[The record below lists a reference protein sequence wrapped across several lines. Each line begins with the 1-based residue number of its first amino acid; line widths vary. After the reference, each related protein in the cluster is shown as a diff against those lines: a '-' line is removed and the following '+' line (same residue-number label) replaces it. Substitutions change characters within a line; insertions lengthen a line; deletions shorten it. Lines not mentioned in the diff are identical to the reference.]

1 MIIITATTDKG
12 MILPLGRQDEKN
24 ARQVWFDL
32 TWLIENFGEG
42 TAELKY
48 QRSEDG
54 APYLVNTTRVSNQ
67 LIWTVSRTD
76 VAFDGFGKAEIVW
89 TVTGADTE
97 AKTVIYKTNV
107 LASLATET
115 EVPDPYESW
124 YDQMIEYINE
134 HEVDPDV
141 LYAAIRDYLEE
152 HPIESPVQSV
162 NSKTG
167 DVVLDAQDVGALPA
181 DTMIPSKTSDLM
193 NDSGFLTAETDPTV
207 PSWAKQTNKPSYT
220 ASEVGALPDS
230 TVIPSKTSDLQNDS
244 GFGTYTKPAAGIPK
258 TDLASGVQASLD
270 RADSALQSYT
280 ETDPTVPSW
289 AKQPSKPAYT
299 AQEVGALPATTVI
312 PAVDATLAT
321 QGAAADAKKTGDEL
335 AKKYEKPSS
344 GIPASDLA
352 SGIAA
357 VSVTVTGSTPSI
369 TADENTRYICGEV
382 TLLDFTPC
390 ASGICDV
397 VFTSGSAAAVLTIPS
412 TVKFPDWFDP
422 TSLDTNTTYEINVL
436 DGVYGV
442 VMSWT

>member
-207 PSWAKQTNKPSYT
+207 PSWAKQTSKPSYT
-220 ASEVGALPDS
+220 AQEVGALPAS
-230 TVIPSKTSDLQNDS
+230 TTIPTKVSQLQNDS

-299 AQEVGALPATTVI
+299 AQEVGALPASTVI
-312 PAVDATLAT
+312 PVVDATLAT

-335 AKKYEKPSS
+335 ARKYEKPAG

-352 SGIAA
+352 SGIVAA
-357 VSVTVTGSTPSI
+357 SVTVTGSTPSI

-442 VMSWT
+442 VMSWA